1 MVLVFIFV
9 WILFSVFVKFLNKIK
24 QLNMLFFLV
33 LCDFGVPVALC
44 H

>member
-24 QLNMLFFLV
+24 QIKKKKIYWIGLPDIV
-33 LCDFGVPVALC
+33 W
-44 H
+44 